1 VATLTLVGLL
11 AAELNHEAAGL
22 QNIGHRNGP
31 EVVASS
37 DLYFA
42 LNDMDA
48 QVANALLVGEIQ
60 SLGFTRT
67 QALAVYE
74 QRRQQVDRDMQL
86 AAVTT
91 EDPATQAS
99 VRQVIDDLG
108 RYEALAAQTVLVDQQ
123 NPHLAGRPS
132 TAALA
137 QYRQTTDLLKTH
149 LLPSARRL
157 SDLNARALE
166 STYQSEHD
174 RVLSTRILV
183 VLLGAIALISLI
195 GLQIYLARRF
205 HRLVNPALVAAT
217 IVTATSLVL
226 AVGLLSHQSEH
237 LRTAKKDAFDSLL
250 VLTQARAVSYDANA
264 DESRWLLDPQ
274 RSGQYQDAFLAKSQL
289 LVALTG
295 ATLSTYDQSL
305 TTAIHAYQRDP
316 EDLKWQGLFGVEFRN
331 ITFIGE
337 RAAAESTLLSYQTY
351 QLDDRHIRSLADS
364 GNLAGAI
371 AFCTSYAPGASNYA
385 FGQYDDSLAKL
396 IAINQSAFDTAIRDG
411 NREMTGWTIGV
422 WVAGALLLGL
432 LAMGVRPRLAE
443 YRTPK

>member
-1 VATLTLVGLL
+1 
-11 AAELNHEAAGL
+11 
-22 QNIGHRNGP
+22 
-31 EVVASS
+31 
-37 DLYFA
+37 
-42 LNDMDA
+42 MDA

-250 VLTQARAVSYDANA
+250 VLTQA
-264 DESRWLLDPQ
+264 
-274 RSGQYQDAFLAKSQL
+274 
-289 LVALTG
+289 
-295 ATLSTYDQSL
+295 
-305 TTAIHAYQRDP
+305 
-316 EDLKWQGLFGVEFRN
+316 
-331 ITFIGE
+331 
-337 RAAAESTLLSYQTY
+337 
-351 QLDDRHIRSLADS
+351 
-364 GNLAGAI
+364 
-371 AFCTSYAPGASNYA
+371 
-385 FGQYDDSLAKL
+385 
-396 IAINQSAFDTAIRDG
+396 
-411 NREMTGWTIGV
+411 
-422 WVAGALLLGL
+422 
-432 LAMGVRPRLAE
+432 
-443 YRTPK
+443 